1 MKCLFDN
8 KFRLTPKLIDQIITG
23 DMKQNKILIV
33 DDEQDLCDILLFNLQ
48 VAGYD
53 VDTAH
58 SAEEALTK
66 DLSSFSLFLLDVMME
81 GMSGFELAKILKMHP
96 ATTEIPII
104 FLTAKDTE
112 EDLLKG
118 FEIGADDYIAKP
130 FSIKEI
136 TARIK
141 AVLNRKNPQNIS
153 PQELVIYC
161 GLCMN
166 LTNKTVTIDGEPT
179 MLTKTEFELLRL
191 FMQHRGKVFTRQQ
204 VIEKVW
210 PQEVI
215 VTDRTVDVNITRMRK
230 KIGKYSSNIIA
241 RQGYGYL
248 FEE

>member
-1 MKCLFDN
+1 M
-8 KFRLTPKLIDQIITG
+8 
-23 DMKQNKILIV
+23 
-33 DDEQDLCDILLFNLQ
+33 
-48 VAGYD
+48 
-53 VDTAH
+53 
-58 SAEEALTK
+58 
-66 DLSSFSLFLLDVMME
+66 
-81 GMSGFELAKILKMHP
+81 AKILKSNVKT
-96 ATTEIPII
+96 ANIPII
-104 FLTAKDTE
+104 FCTARDS
-112 EDLLKG
+112 EDDMIMGLD
-118 FEIGADDYIAKP
+118 IGADDYIAKP

>member
-1 MKCLFDN
+1 
-8 KFRLTPKLIDQIITG
+8 
-23 DMKQNKILIV
+23 MKQKKILIV
-33 DDEQDLCDILLFNLQ
+33 DDEQDLCDILFFNLQ
-48 VAGYD
+48 VAGHE
-53 VDTAH
+53 VETAH

-66 DLSSFSLFLLDVMME
+66 NLSSFNLFLLDVMME
-81 GMSGFELAKILKMHP
+81 GLSGFELAKILKKNP
-96 ATTEIPII
+96 STTNTPII

-118 FEIGADDYIAKP
+118 FDLGADDYIAKP
-130 FSIKEI
+130 FSIKEV

-141 AVLNRKNPQNIS
+141 AVLHRRETQATPI
-153 PQELVIYC
+153 QELLTYC
-161 GLCMN
+161 GISMN
-166 LTNKTVTIDGEPT
+166 LTNKTVTIDGEYAT
-179 MLTKTEFELLRL
+179 LTKTEFELLKL

>member
-1 MKCLFDN
+1 M
-8 KFRLTPKLIDQIITG
+8 TISSGIHPELISQIFTG
-23 DMKQNKILIV
+23 DMKQKKILIV

-48 VAGYD
+48 SAGYE

-66 DLSSFSLFLLDVMME
+66 DLSSFCLFLLDVMME
-81 GMSGFELAKILKMHP
+81 GMSGFELAKILKRHP
-96 ATTEIPII
+96 SSADIPII
-104 FLTAKDTE
+104 FLTAKDAE

-118 FEIGADDYIAKP
+118 FDIGADDYIAKP

-141 AVLNRKNPQNIS
+141 AVLNRRNSQNIS
-153 PQELVIYC
+153 SPDLLTYSGI
-161 GLCMN
+161 CMN
-166 LTNKTVTIDGEPT
+166 LTKKTVTIDGEPAT
-179 MLTKTEFELLRL
+179 LTKTEFELLRL
-191 FMQHRGKVFTRQQ
+191 FMQHRGRVFTRQQ